1 MRKGTKGDKGGGTIE
16 LTDAVMAGLVDIAHN
31 TGEAIEVRLF
41 EILKAAIKAGG
52 GGSENRAG
60 VEAMT
65 RAQVTELM
73 NDAANMV
80 ITAVE
85 DNFSCINP
93 VEDWGSTCKL

>member
-1 MRKGTKGDKGGGTIE
+1 
-16 LTDAVMAGLVDIAHN
+16 
-31 TGEAIEVRLF
+31 
-41 EILKAAIKAGG
+41 
-52 GGSENRAG
+52 
-60 VEAMT
+60 MT

-85 DNFSCINP
+85 DNFSGINP